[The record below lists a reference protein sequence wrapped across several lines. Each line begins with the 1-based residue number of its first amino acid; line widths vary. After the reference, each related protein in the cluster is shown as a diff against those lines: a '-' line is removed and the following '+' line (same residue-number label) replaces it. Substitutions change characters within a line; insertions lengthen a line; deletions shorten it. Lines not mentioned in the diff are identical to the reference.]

1 MNAAARIATPYLD
14 QPWRRLAWIAPLSI
28 LVWAAV
34 LICFSLLLEQAS
46 APSPEIKPLEA
57 RIVELP
63 PAVGGLQGGAAPAA
77 AHPAAPAPAKP
88 KPQVEVKR
96 KVVPPVVHHRKPQVL
111 PAAPPSDLG
120 IKKAPVE
127 PAPVSNAPPAKGAPS
142 SSSSSTETSTG
153 SGVPGGGGEGSGSG
167 LGSDSAGARAVFAP
181 VPKIPDDMR
190 EEAFEGVAV
199 AHFKISYDGD
209 VSVSLATPTSS
220 PRLNQILIETL
231 KQWRFFPAMKNGV
244 AIDSEFNVRIPISV
258 Q

>member
-1 MNAAARIATPYLD
+1 MNATVRIATPYLD

-28 LVWAAV
+28 LIWAAV

-46 APSPEIKPLEA
+46 APPPEIKPLEA

-63 PAVGGLQGGAAPAA
+63 PPVGGLQGGAAPAA

-88 KPQVEVKR
+88 KPQLEVKR
-96 KVVPPVVHHRKPQVL
+96 KSVPPVVHHHKPKVV
-111 PAAPPSDLG
+111 PAAPPSELG
-120 IKKAPVE
+120 IKKGPVE
-127 PAPVSNAPPAKGAPS
+127 PAPVSNAAKSATGPS
-142 SSSSSTETSTG
+142 SG
-153 SGVPGGGGEGSGSG
+153 SGAGAGPGVPGGSGAGSGSG
-167 LGSDSAGARAVFAP
+167 LGSDSAGARAIFAP

-190 EEAFEGVAV
+190 EENFEAVAV
-199 AHFKISYDGD
+199 AHFKISYDGV

-220 PRLNQILIETL
+220 PRLNQILLATL

-244 AIDSEFNVRIPISV
+244 AIDSEYNVRIPISV